1 MGQSFPVVID
11 PQLEHL
17 KLNDI
22 VKAPIRGEIAKYFNV
37 KTAIKNEPGL
47 LSSTV
52 NNLLLDDGDEEVHTY
67 LCNNFNQTVFME
79 NKLKILSK
87 FCFHKQINL
96 FFVNPGTQIQIMA
109 TTSCPT

>member
-22 VKAPIRGEIAKYFNV
+22 VKTTIRGDTSKDFNI
-37 KTAIKNEPGL
+37 KTAIKSEPG

-52 NNLLLDDGDEEVHTY
+52 NNLLLDDGDEEV
-67 LCNNFNQTVFME
+67 LR
-79 NKLKILSK
+79 K
-87 FCFHKQINL
+87 FKSFSRI
-96 FFVNPGTQIQIMA
+96 
-109 TTSCPT
+109 

>member
-22 VKAPIRGEIAKYFNV
+22 VKAPIRGEIAKDFNV

-67 LCNNFNQTVFME
+67 LCNRSFQKKFKQLLQPWRLNYMILALNELM
-79 NKLKILSK
+79 KIFFGQIHSFSL
-87 FCFHKQINL
+87 FH
-96 FFVNPGTQIQIMA
+96 
-109 TTSCPT
+109 